1 MTETDGGNWVWKNLW
16 VAFEE
21 MHEEMVKHSEIDW
34 HDDIATYMT
43 TYMKPF
49 LPVHKEAAKEVLERV
64 GVKQSTFEMDAVK
77 KGTVYVYARNT
88 VGMYVD

>member
-21 MHEEMVKHSEIDW
+21 THEEMVKRLVIDW

-43 TYMKPF
+43 TYTMSF
-49 LPVHKEAAKEVLERV
+49 LPVHKVAAKEVSERV
-64 GVKQSTFEMDAVK
+64 GVEQSTFEMDAVK
-77 KGTVYVYARNT
+77 KDCLRLS
-88 VGMYVD
+88 